1 MAASESKL
9 GTLHERLAD
18 RFLKA
23 LDDPEC
29 PAAVLGA
36 AAKFLKDNGIECDP
50 NDDKMK
56 DLKAKAE
63 AHLSFPYDVT
73 QAH

>member
-1 MAASESKL
+1 MAAPETKL
-9 GTLHERLAD
+9 GLLHERLAD

-29 PAAVLGA
+29 PAAVLNVI
-36 AAKFLKDNGIECDP
+36 AKFLKDNSIECDP

-56 DLKAKAE
+56 ALASKASALE
-63 AHLSFPYDVT
+63 FPFDPAQT
-73 QAH
+73 H